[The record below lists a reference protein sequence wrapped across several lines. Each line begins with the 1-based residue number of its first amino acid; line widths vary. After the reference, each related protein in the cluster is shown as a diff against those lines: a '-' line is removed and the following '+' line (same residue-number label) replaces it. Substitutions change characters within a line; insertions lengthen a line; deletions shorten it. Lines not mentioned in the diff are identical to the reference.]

1 MALGLIGLRSQP
13 MRRLGLVPV
22 VAFTAMLLLAT
33 SARAEDE
40 EDRKAAAKL
49 FTEGQKAYK
58 DGDYRSS
65 ADAFERAYKRAPR
78 LQPLWNA
85 ARAWDKSGESTRAA
99 NLYASYLRKAP
110 PDAPDRNSAT
120 SALQKLET
128 KVTRLEIHATG
139 FTDLKIDGAPCDLD
153 GQTPA
158 ALVLYVTPGAHLVQG
173 THDDKDEQQ
182 QVLTNAGGSTSVVLV
197 VKAAAPA
204 VVVSPPPA
212 QPPPPPAAKARS
224 GVSPTIVV
232 VGGGLT
238 AVAGGFLIWSS
249 IDTLDQKKIFLAN
262 PSQQNLDVGRADEM
276 RTNILVGVT
285 GALGVLTGVAAVFI
299 VDWKGRT
306 AAEKTAETTSISAR
320 VGPGNLSVV
329 GTF

>member
-1 MALGLIGLRSQP
+1 

-22 VAFTAMLLLAT
+22 MAVTAMLMLAT
-33 SARAEDE
+33 SARAEDD
-40 EDRKAAAKL
+40 EDRRAAAKL
-49 FTEGQKAYK
+49 FNEGQKAFK

-110 PDAPDRNSAT
+110 PDALDRNSAT

-139 FTDLKIDGAPCDLD
+139 FTDLKVDGAPCDLD

-158 ALVLYVTPGAHLVQG
+158 SLVLYVTPGAHLVQG
-173 THDDKDEQQ
+173 SHDDKNEQQ
-182 QVLTNAGGSTSVVLV
+182 QVNTSAGGSTSVVLV
-197 VKAAAPA
+197 VPAAAA
-204 VVVSPPPA
+204 VVPVVA
-212 QPPPPPAAKARS
+212 QPPPPPPAEKPRS
-224 GVSPTIVV
+224 GLSPTIVF

-249 IDTLDQKKIFLAN
+249 IDTLDQKKAFLAN
-262 PSQQNLDVGRADEM
+262 PSQQNLDTGRSDET
-276 RTNILVGVT
+276 RTNILVGAT
-285 GALGVLTGVAAVFI
+285 AALGLLTGVAAVFL

-306 AAEKTAETTSISAR
+306 AAEKTEISAH
-320 VGPGNLSVV
+320 VGPGHLSVV